1 MKVIGNK
8 YVKGVTQFVQ
18 AEHFG
23 CDSFIDWHRA
33 TMGMSVEEYTAFFL
47 SESNNIKTFE
57 QFSLNEEDKSRSD
70 GFIPG
75 RIKRDIEGLKADTEI
90 SIDALDYSKA
100 GKDDLVVCY
109 AESSDDMLR
118 LPKMAIELEDGE
130 GV

>member
-8 YVKGVTQFVQ
+8 YVKGITQYIQ

-33 TMGMSVEEYTAFFL
+33 TMGMSVEEYTAFYL

-70 GFIPG
+70 GFVPAKL
-75 RIKRDIEGLKADTEI
+75 RRDFEDLKADTAI
-90 SIDALDYSKA
+90 AVDALDYSKA

-109 AESSDDMLR
+109 LDSSDEMVR
-118 LPKMAIELEDGE
+118 LKKAMIELEDGE